1 MTDLSALRF
10 IALRSCFGFSR
21 DSRGKMLIS
30 TLANQAL
37 FMGRRYI
44 EGVSVPDQPQFS
56 DCNPAC
62 RDFFIER
69 LSQANFYLEYGSGG
83 STVQAARMNKRFLSV
98 ESDLL
103 YMRAVR
109 KKIESL
115 GAPRDA
121 IIHADV
127 GVVEY
132 WGRPFIKRRSRA
144 RVIKWAN
151 YASLP
156 WAKLTERPNLVL
168 VDGRFRVHC
177 ALFCIRAL
185 KDDFELLIDDYFDRS
200 HYHEVERFARLDQ
213 AVGNMATFRP
223 KQFNENDINVAIER
237 FASVY
242 D

>member
-1 MTDLSALRF
+1 
-10 IALRSCFGFSR
+10 
-21 DSRGKMLIS
+21 
-30 TLANQAL
+30 
-37 FMGRRYI
+37 MGRRYI
-44 EGVSVPDQPQFS
+44 KGVSVSDWPEFS
-56 DCNPAC
+56 DANPIC

-83 STVQAARMNKRFLSV
+83 STVEAARMRKRFLSV
-98 ESDLL
+98 ESDPL
-103 YMRAVR
+103 YLKAVR

-115 GAPRDA
+115 GAPPDA
-121 IIHADV
+121 IIHANV

-144 RVIKWAN
+144 RIAKWAN

-156 WAKLTERPNLVL
+156 WTKLSERPNLIL

-185 KDDFELLIDDYFDRS
+185 KDDFEILIDDYADRP
-200 HYHEVERFARLDQ
+200 HYREVERFARLDRV
-213 AVGNMATFRP
+213 VGNMAAFRP
-223 KQFNENDINVAIER
+223 KQFNEKDINLAIER
-237 FASVY
+237 FASIY